1 MPGYEKQLTETRWVH
16 STEEDTADEMVFRP
30 ADRPLP
36 PARGRTSL
44 EFRADGTYVES
55 APGPVDVPETAS
67 TGSWSL
73 EGGRLALE
81 PEGSEPSRALEITG
95 AEPDRLTIKK

>member
-1 MPGYEKQLTETRWVH
+1 VAGYEDQLLKTRWVH
-16 STEEDTADEMVFRP
+16 VAEEDTDDEMVYRP
-30 ADRPLP
+30 AGGSLP

-44 EFRADGTYVES
+44 EFRPDGTYVES
-55 APGPVDVPETAS
+55 APGPVDAPETAA

-73 EGGRLALE
+73 QGDKLTLE
-81 PEGSEPSRALEITG
+81 AEGSEPSALEITG

>member
-1 MPGYEKQLTETRWVH
+1 VAGYEKQLLKGRWVH
-16 STEEDTADEMVFRP
+16 SHEEDTDDEMVFRP

-44 EFRADGTYVES
+44 EFLPDGTYVES
-55 APGPVDVPETAS
+55 APGPVDVPESS

-73 EGGRLALE
+73 EGDRLLLE
-81 PEGSEPSRALEITG
+81 SKGDQPNRKLEITG
-95 AEPDRLTIKK
+95 AEDDRLTIRK

>member
-1 MPGYEKQLTETRWVH
+1 MAGYEDRLLKTRWVH
-16 STEEDTADEMVFRP
+16 VSEEDTDDEMVYRP
-30 ADRPLP
+30 AGSPIP

-44 EFRADGTYVES
+44 EFRPDGTYVES
-55 APGPVDVPETAS
+55 APGPVDVPEPAS

-73 EGGRLALE
+73 EGDRLVLE
-81 PEGSEPSRALEITG
+81 AEGSEPNRSLEITG

>member
-1 MPGYEKQLTETRWVH
+1 MAEYEKQLLGTRWVH
-16 STEEDTADEMVFRP
+16 ASEEDTDDEMVFRP
-30 ADRPLP
+30 ADSPLP

-55 APGPVDVPETAS
+55 SPGPVDVPESA

>member
-1 MPGYEKQLTETRWVH
+1 VPEYEKQLTETRWVH
-16 STEEDTADEMVFRP
+16 SSEEDTDDEMVFRP
-30 ADRPLP
+30 ADSPLP

-44 EFRADGTYVES
+44 EFRADGTYVEGT
-55 APGPVDVPETAS
+55 PGPVDVPEAA

-73 EGGRLALE
+73 DGARLVLE
-81 PEGSEPSRALEITG
+81 AEGSEPNRALEITG